1 MHASYHKD
9 PMLQEHWL
17 PRARGGGTSTATA
30 TPAGRAAAAP
40 RDPLQAQD
48 VSVRRRHLHTY
59 VRIHLSIYKVK
70 GYIHAKTFY
79 LFCLVF
85 FFTR

>member
-9 PMLQEHWL
+9 PMLQEHRL
-17 PRARGGGTSTATA
+17 PRARGGGTATA
-30 TPAGRAAAAP
+30 TAAAP

-70 GYIHAKTFY
+70 GYIHAKTLY
-79 LFCLVF
+79 LFVLF